1 MIRIKY
7 FPLFSKTI
15 DWPWCHLW
23 EVVWSVCILLYLY
36 VSVVSCCGGMLITN
50 KQMGEFK
57 MCLIVLSFFDK
68 KLHVWWWRMLVMSQ
82 ISFDCGFKGNV
93 RGSQI
98 VSQWLPRVTKVTS
111 CFVGNVEG
119 NRISRAL
126 RPDYVDAIHQLWL
139 QTRANHDVG
148 GSYQDY
154 NGNHDLVLV
163 CSGDLVKR
171 RWWWD
176 LFKGIVHKKFFG

>member
-36 VSVVSCCGGMLITN
+36 VSVVSCCGGMLITK
-50 KQMGEFK
+50 KQMGGFK
-57 MCLIVLSFFDK
+57 ICLIVFSFFDK

-82 ISFDCGFKGNV
+82 ILFDCGFKGNV

-154 NGNHDLVLV
+154 NGNHDLVFV
-163 CSGDLVKR
+163 CSGEALMMR
-171 RWWWD
+171 S
-176 LFKGIVHKKFFG
+176 I